1 MDSIYHSPFLIAL
14 GWTIA
19 ASIWQS
25 ALLWLI
31 YQAISSMHRNMS
43 PSRKHFIASLLL
55 LGSFGWFSI
64 TLANKYSEIIKLN
77 EYLSGLTENTNTAIG
92 AYSSDILFSY
102 SSLTD
107 VANQYLPYISAAYL
121 IVLLLLSIKLIN
133 AYLHSKQLKTK
144 GLLPIDEHWIDL
156 VNKYAKQIG
165 IIKNVNIYLS
175 RYISVP
181 ATLNFFKPVIL
192 LPLAAFNHLS
202 PAQVESI
209 ILHELAHIKR
219 NDYLI
224 NIVASVIETILF
236 FNPFVHL
243 LGKSLKKEREH
254 CCDDFVLQHRFDP
267 HSYASAL
274 LSLEQLRVG
283 MQPLAIAA
291 TGKNSHQLLGRIK
304 RIMNVSTTH
313 FNYGQKLLAL
323 ILMALVMISVAW
335 LSPSSRSN
343 AASRAEEGYNDEA
356 QLKERHTNTTPAISE
371 TQTALVQKRVKNM
384 PGTIRTDKNK
394 KAKAAAGQNGSPSL
408 AVGPQE
414 LPTPPQP
421 PQSPPVAPPP
431 PASAIENGAWPMIS
445 PSPATDRDIYV
456 PNDFADNDA
465 ARWKAEE
472 WILAFPG
479 LKQEWNG
486 KIALADL
493 APFIDASEIKI
504 FQNQLLSR
512 RQLQYLL
519 KHFNE
524 IQLQHANA
532 DIRNTQAKRRAVEE
546 KTNNSSRKE
555 RDAENRTE
563 LLLFNHLKEAVPG
576 IKKMFA
582 EEKLKLDSIRKVSV
596 ELAEKQKKIWLE
608 QAIDK
613 DDANEKNA
621 AAVYEFIVR
630 VDNHVN
636 FHPIADNLQKNIDAV
651 AYAENELTEKP
662 EKRSRSHSGNR
673 AFTFTIAPSGNGGSV
688 KQKPAQ
694 RRVNDGEKTM
704 RIISL

>member
-31 YQAISSMHRNMS
+31 YHAISSVHRNIS
-43 PSRKHFIASLLL
+43 PARKHFIAFLLL

-77 EYLSGLTENTNTAIG
+77 EYLSGLTENTNAPIG

-107 VANQYLPYISAAYL
+107 LANQYLPYISAAYL

-144 GLLPIDEHWIDL
+144 GLLSIDEHWIDL
-156 VNKYAKQIG
+156 VNKYARQIG

-224 NIVASVIETILF
+224 NIVASVIETVLF

-274 LSLEQLRVG
+274 LSLEQLRMG
-283 MQPLAIAA
+283 IQPLAIAA
-291 TGKNSHQLLGRIK
+291 TGKNSRQLLGRIK

-323 ILMALVMISVAW
+323 ILMAFIMISVAW

-343 AASRAEEGYNDEA
+343 AAGRAEEGYNDEA
-356 QLKERHTNTTPAISE
+356 RPKERHTNTTSAISE
-371 TQTALVQKRVKNM
+371 TQTALVQKRVKDM
-384 PGTIRTDKNK
+384 PGATRSDKNK
-394 KAKAAAGQNGSPSL
+394 KATAAPARQHGSPSL
-408 AVGPQE
+408 ADGPLE
-414 LPTPPQP
+414 LPIPPQP
-421 PQSPPVAPPP
+421 PRPLPVAPPP
-431 PASAIENGAWPMIS
+431 PRP
-445 PSPATDRDIYV
+445 PKP
-456 PNDFADNDA
+456 
-465 ARWKAEE
+465 K
-472 WILAFPG
+472 LALVGIVGGPP
-479 LKQEWNG
+479 WV
-486 KIALADL
+486 ALLDG
-493 APFIDASEIKI
+493 
-504 FQNQLLSR
+504 
-512 RQLQYLL
+512 
-519 KHFNE
+519 
-524 IQLQHANA
+524 
-532 DIRNTQAKRRAVEE
+532 
-546 KTNNSSRKE
+546 
-555 RDAENRTE
+555 
-563 LLLFNHLKEAVPG
+563 VPG
-576 IKKMFA
+576 QNGSALLHAGDTLAGLRVRTLGPNGVTITGLDTTW
-582 EEKLKLDSIRKVSV
+582 KLT
-596 ELAEKQKKIWLE
+596 LE
-608 QAIDK
+608 RPWQ
-613 DDANEKNA
+613 
-621 AAVYEFIVR
+621 
-630 VDNHVN
+630 
-636 FHPIADNLQKNIDAV
+636 
-651 AYAENELTEKP
+651 
-662 EKRSRSHSGNR
+662 
-673 AFTFTIAPSGNGGSV
+673 
-688 KQKPAQ
+688 
-694 RRVNDGEKTM
+694 
-704 RIISL
+704 

>member
-1 MDSIYHSPFLIAL
+1 MDAIYHSPFLIAL

-31 YQAISSMHRNMS
+31 YQAISSMHRNIS
-43 PSRKHFIASLLL
+43 PARKHFIAFLLL

-77 EYLSGLTENTNTAIG
+77 EYLSGLTENTNDAIG
-92 AYSSDILFSY
+92 AYSSAILFSY

-107 VANQYLPYISAAYL
+107 LANQYLPYISAAYL
-121 IVLLLLSIKLIN
+121 MVLLLLSIKLIN

-323 ILMALVMISVAW
+323 ILMAFLMISVAW

-343 AASRAEEGYNDEA
+343 AASPAEESYNDEA
-356 QLKERHTNTTPAISE
+356 QLKKQHTNSTPAIGE
-371 TQTALVQKRVKNM
+371 IQTNLVQKRVKNM
-384 PGTIRTDKNK
+384 PGATRSDKNK
-394 KAKAAAGQNGSPSL
+394 KAKAPASQNGSPAL
-408 AVGPQE
+408 AVGPLE

-421 PQSPPVAPPP
+421 PRSLPVAPPP
-431 PASAIENGAWPMIS
+431 PASAIENEAWPTIS
-445 PSPATDRDIYV
+445 PLPATDRDIYL
-456 PNDFADNDA
+456 PYDFADDDA
-465 ARWKAEE
+465 RRKAEE
-472 WILAFPG
+472 WILAFRG
-479 LKQEWNG
+479 LKQQWNG
-486 KIALADL
+486 KISLNDL
-493 APFIDASEIKI
+493 TPFTDPSEIKI
-504 FQNQLLSR
+504 FQNQLLSP

-532 DIRNTQAKRRAVEE
+532 GIKDMQAKRRAVEE
-546 KTNNSSRKE
+546 KTNNIFRKD
-555 RDAENRTE
+555 RAVENRIE
-563 LLLFNHLKEAVPG
+563 LLFFNQLKEAVPG
-576 IKKMFA
+576 IKQVFT
-582 EEKLKLDSIRKVSV
+582 EEKLKLDSIRRISV
-596 ELAEKQKKIWLE
+596 ELAEKQKEIWLK
-608 QAIDK
+608 QAKDK
-613 DDANEKNA
+613 DNANEKDA
-621 AAVYEFIVR
+621 AAVFEFIVR
-630 VDNHVN
+630 VENHVN
-636 FHPIADNLQKNIDAV
+636 LRPITGNLQKNIEV
-651 AYAENELTEKP
+651 VTYAEKELAEKP
-662 EKRSRSHSGNR
+662 AKRNRSHSGNR
-673 AFTFTIAPSGNGGSV
+673 AFTFTIASSGNG
-688 KQKPAQ
+688 KTAKPKTVHHSPNTGKKST
-694 RRVNDGEKTM
+694 RVV
-704 RIISL
+704 SL